1 MIIPLASSRRRSRAL
16 ADPDGRAVPIVRACA
31 VPGCVIGRYL
41 DPAGEADHQARAG
54 HWPAPGRPLCPL
66 LAVGTA

>member
-1 MIIPLASSRRRSRAL
+1 MAGMNRQLV
-16 ADPDGRAVPIVRACA
+16 DVDGRVIPILRACTE
-31 VPGCVIGRYL
+31 PGCIVGQYL